1 MTVIAWLSS
10 VLGTVQGI
18 LVRVSVILTS
28 FYLFVYDCAG
38 CSLLHAC
45 GLCSSC
51 GKQRLLFSY
60 GVQASRCAGFPCGA
74 LALGRMG
81 FSSCGTWAQWLWH
94 LELVA
99 P

>member
-38 CSLLHAC
+38 CYMHVGFALAVASRGYSLVMVC
-45 GLCSSC
+45 
-51 GKQRLLFSY
+51 RLLA
-60 GVQASRCAGFPCGA
+60 V
-74 LALGRMG
+74 LAPLVEH
-81 FSSCGTWAQWLWH
+81 WL
-94 LELVA
+94 
-99 P
+99 